1 MGKTVGG
8 RILICVQIKRTT
20 LCRVVL
26 FCVLMFDIIINE
38 ERNQS
43 YKGAILTEN
52 LKLKVCIK
60 LLMT

>member
-1 MGKTVGG
+1 MGKTVGD
-8 RILICVQIKRTT
+8 RILICAQIKRTT